1 MPDVTDRLSLP
12 LLVAGQAQKEVT
24 HNEALTLI
32 DFLAQPVV
40 VAVAPVSVP
49 AAPTLGQSWIV
60 GAAPTGA
67 WAGKAAH
74 IASWTS
80 GGWRFCAPREGMC
93 VWSIADTLF
102 VRRTSSVWSIGAVTA
117 STLSIGG
124 QQVVGPRGLAIPNP
138 SGGSSIDA
146 ESRLAIGAILSALR
160 THGLISA

>member
-80 GGWRFCAPREGMC
+80 GGWRFCAPNEQCLEHR
-93 VWSIADTLF
+93 S
-102 VRRTSSVWSIGAVTA
+102 RNR
-117 STLSIGG
+117 
-124 QQVVGPRGLAIPNP
+124 
-138 SGGSSIDA
+138 IDA
-146 ESRLAIGAILSALR
+146 INRRPTGCWSAQSGDSQPQR
-160 THGLISA
+160 WVEH

>member
-24 HNEALTLI
+24 HNEALTSL
-32 DFLAQPVV
+32 DFLTHPVV
-40 VAVAPVSVP
+40 DAVAPVSVP

-67 WAGKAAH
+67 WAGKEAH

-93 VWSIADTLF
+93 IWSIADTLF
-102 VRRTSSVWSIGAVTA
+102 VRRTSSDWIIGAATA

-124 QQVVGPRGLAIPNP
+124 QQVVGPRAVAISNP

-160 THGLISA
+160 SHGLIST